1 MIITWNDER
10 PDEAISPVG
19 ERFGISMPVVL
30 PTDTLYGLAAPI
42 SDEKALEMI
51 LDLKGRPRDVTLP
64 IAVGSVGSIDEISEI
79 TGEQMDIIERVLPGP
94 VTFILQAKQ
103 GLSDI
108 VTRGGTVAVRVVDHP
123 VFPPLCGSFG
133 PVALTSANLHGS
145 DPLLTADSI
154 ETYLEGSNILIV
166 EDDDHVSDKPSTI
179 IDLTSGGP
187 RVLRKGKIN
196 INELMGE
203 TDG

>member
-1 MIITWNDER
+1 MMISWDGER
-10 PDEAISPVG
+10 PDETISLVG

-42 SDEKALEMI
+42 SDGKALEMI

-64 IAVGSVGSIDEISEI
+64 IAVGSVGSIDEISEV

-94 VTFILQAKQ
+94 VTFILLAKQ
-103 GLSDI
+103 GFSDI
-108 VTRGGTVAVRVVDHP
+108 VTRRGTVAVRVVDHP
-123 VFPPLCGSFG
+123 IFPPLCGSFG
-133 PVALTSANLHGS
+133 PVALTSANLHGY
-145 DPLLTADSI
+145 DPLLGSDAI
-154 ETYLEGSNILIV
+154 ETFLDGSDILIV

-179 IDLTSGGP
+179 IDLTSGNP

-196 INELMGE
+196 IDELMGE
-203 TDG
+203 IDG

>member
-1 MIITWNDER
+1 MMISW
-10 PDEAISPVG
+10 SG
-19 ERFGISMPVVL
+19 ERLDETISLVRDAFAISMPVVL

-42 SDEKALEMI
+42 SDEKALEKI
-51 LDLKGRPRDVTLP
+51 LDLKGRPRDATIP
-64 IAVGSVGSIDEISEI
+64 IAVGSVGSIAEISKV
-79 TGEQMDIIERVLPGP
+79 TKGQMDLLKRALPGP
-94 VTFILQAKQ
+94 VTFILVAKQ

-123 VFPPLCGSFG
+123 IFGPLCGSFG

-145 DPLLTADSI
+145 NPLLRSDDI
-154 ETYLEGSNILIV
+154 EGYLGTSDILIV

-179 IDLTSGGP
+179 IDIISGEP

-196 INELMGE
+196 INELLGE